1 MKHQHKNHDHDH
13 DHNNQTG
20 CCGSFFAKIYIPEK
34 EMNGLETV
42 VAEVLRDIKD
52 WIPELLDYLQVKFNR
67 IKSSGEKDNLIWNA
81 ETEVYVMNEVMR
93 EGVLLFMKEK
103 VRKLMQ
109 RA

>member
-1 MKHQHKNHDHDH
+1 
-13 DHNNQTG
+13 
-20 CCGSFFAKIYIPEK
+20 
-34 EMNGLETV
+34 MNGLETV

-52 WIPELLDYLQVKFNR
+52 WIPELLDYLQLKFNR
-67 IKSSGEKDNLIWNA
+67 IKSSGEKDNLTWNA

-93 EGVLLFMKEK
+93 EGVLLFMKDK